1 CGAHGNAVGFLMEHS
16 GMGFIDAVKDLAQQ
30 AGMQVPE
37 EDSTPEERERAA
49 ALKQRQATLTDVL
62 AKAGEHYKQQLK
74 ASPRAIDYLK
84 GRGLSGE
91 IAARF
96 GLGYAP
102 DGWRGL
108 ASVFARY
115 DDPLLEESG

>member
-1 CGAHGNAVGFLMEHS
+1 MTRFASWSNR
-16 GMGFIDAVKDLAQQ
+16 MGWTFIDAVKDLAQQ
-30 AGMQVPE
+30 VGLTVP
-37 EDSTPEERERAA
+37 DDDRSTADRELAA
-49 ALKQRQATLTDVL
+49 AQKERRTTLTDVL
-62 AKAGEHYKQQLK
+62 AKAAAHFRRQLK

-96 GLGYAP
+96 GLGYSP

-108 ASVFARY
+108 ASVFPSY
-115 DDPLLEESG
+115 DDPLLDERR